1 MTVFIVQKPKPG
13 PQGITY
19 DVTPA
24 EEYGKIKFIFDAYEN
39 PSSHAAA
46 SIEKVRD
53 ALNEFDP
60 ENDYIIAAGGDPYG
74 LFLVGYVM
82 NEFSYPLRWLR
93 FERVK
98 QRPTPGQIQKT
109 SGYYAPV
116 ELPKSAYQ
124 RYKTIAYKFA
134 LLLKITSNNHP

>member
-39 PSSHAAA
+39 PSSHPLA
-46 SIEKVRD
+46 SLEKVREILAD
-53 ALNEFDP
+53 FDG

-74 LFLVGYVM
+74 LFLVGFVM
-82 NEFSYPLRWLR
+82 NEYSYPARWLR

-98 QRPTPGQIQKT
+98 QRPTPGQPASTKT

-116 ELPKSAYQ
+116 ELPKSAY
-124 RYKTIAYKFA
+124 
-134 LLLKITSNNHP
+134 